1 MTIAY
6 SIGRSLYLNIT
17 NRCPNDCVFCIRQN
31 GDGIGDTQLWLKT
44 EPDVDQI
51 LQSVEDPTGYAEIVF
66 CGYGEP
72 IMRLDVVV
80 SVAKAL
86 RPFGIPIRL
95 DTNGLADLIH
105 GRDVW
110 PDLAGLLDTVSI
122 SLNAHNAAEYDKLCH
137 SKWGENAF
145 QAMLNFTSRAKDYVP
160 KVILTVVDYPG
171 VNLKACRNIADGIGV
186 SFRVRHYEAPPSACR
201 RAAAQN

>member
-6 SIGRSLYLNIT
+6 NIGKKLYLNIT

-31 GDGIGDTQLWLKT
+31 GDGIGDTQLWLKV
-44 EPDVDQI
+44 EPDVEQI
-51 LQSVEDPTGYAEIVF
+51 LQAVGDPTGYEEIVF

-80 SVAKAL
+80 AVAKAL

-95 DTNGLADLIH
+95 DTNGLANLIH

-122 SLNAHNAAEYDKLCH
+122 SLNAHNAAEYNKLCR
-137 SKWGENAF
+137 SKWGEAAYP
-145 QAMLNFTSRAKDYVP
+145 AMLDFARRAKDYVP

-171 VNLKACRNIADGIGV
+171 VNLEACRNIANEIGV
-186 SFRVRHYEAPPSACR
+186 SFRIRKYEAPPV
-201 RAAAQN
+201 AAV

>member
-6 SIGRSLYLNIT
+6 NIGKKLYLNIT

-31 GDGIGDTQLWLKT
+31 GDGIGDTQLWLKA
-44 EPDVDQI
+44 EPDVEQI
-51 LQSVEDPTGYAEIVF
+51 LQAVGDPTGYEEIGF

-80 SVAKAL
+80 AVAKAL

-95 DTNGLADLIH
+95 DTNGLANLIH

-122 SLNAHNAAEYDKLCH
+122 SLNAHNAAEYNKLCR
-137 SKWGENAF
+137 SKWGEAAYP
-145 QAMLNFTSRAKDYVP
+145 AMLDFARRAKDYVP

-171 VNLKACRNIADGIGV
+171 VNLEACRNIANEIGV
-186 SFRVRHYEAPPSACR
+186 SFRIRKYEAPPV
-201 RAAAQN
+201 AAV